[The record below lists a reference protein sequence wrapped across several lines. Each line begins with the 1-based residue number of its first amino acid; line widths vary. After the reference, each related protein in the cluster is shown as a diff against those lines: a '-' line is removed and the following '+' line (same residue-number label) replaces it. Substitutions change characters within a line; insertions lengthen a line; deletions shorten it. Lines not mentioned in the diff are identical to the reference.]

1 MLLLIGVLAITF
13 LSAARCRLTSGA
25 SLLKVFEQL
34 LRHED
39 SERGAAERYGHRPQS
54 GGTGGAAA

>member
-1 MLLLIGVLAITF
+1 MLLLIGRCSNKF

-25 SLLKVFEQL
+25 SLLKVSEQP
-34 LRHED
+34 LRHKN